1 MWKCELC
8 GKSDTPEDKICKI
21 PGSNNKFA
29 LGECIICKKWTPFN
43 FINKITDAI
52 K

>member
-29 LGECIICKKWTPFN
+29 LGECIICKKCAEREGMPN
-43 FINKITDAI
+43 AK
-52 K
+52 